1 MLPSQNHE
9 SLSNLGFLN
18 FFNKTEGG
26 SAQALAET
34 IVLFFQ
40 PNKPFTKLMKHM
52 ENALAGQTPL

>member
-1 MLPSQNHE
+1 MNPSP
-9 SLSNLGFLN
+9 NLGFLN